1 MIFSKKKK
9 FLYEHNLYN
18 LSIPQKL
25 QKFPKH
31 NKFSKF
37 YSMIREFRK
46 NKSLYS
52 IKIKNFFKTF
62 KFKIILILISN
73 NLIFQP

>member
-25 QKFPKH
+25 QKFSKH
-31 NKFSKF
+31 IISLVNFILWSENLEK
-37 YSMIREFRK
+37 I
-46 NKSLYS
+46 NLYS
-52 IKIKNFFKTF
+52 P
-62 KFKIILILISN
+62 SR
-73 NLIFQP
+73 